1 MQKGIIELQDGMC
14 ALVDPEDHD
23 RVAAKNW
30 YAITRRSRGW
40 AERISS
46 GNTSLPSFIL
56 GIKGTRKR
64 MIDHKNGNIFDN
76 RKENLRVCSNR
87 QNVRNARKPQRPG
100 GTSSCY
106 KGVSWDKQHKKWRAQ
121 IMERPVQH
129 YLGLYEEERG
139 AALAYNRAAMEL
151 FGEFARLNEVDA

>member
-1 MQKGIIELQDGMC
+1 MQKGFIELQDGIC

-87 QNVRNARKPQRPG
+87 QNVRNATKPQRPG

-121 IMERPVQH
+121 ILFNGK
-129 YLGLYEEERG
+129 YKSLGLFDDPAK
-139 AALAYNRAAMEL
+139 AARAYDKAAKKYH
-151 FGEFARLNEVDA
+151 GEFATLNFP